1 VTLPNPH
8 GESRDLPATATI
20 PLARARRH
28 LMLHRLPLFAI
39 SWLSTSVA
47 WVMVLGMQSPTTLLP
62 GFVTVAG
69 QLLLLVAAGAR
80 ARRDPTDVNVRATL
94 VIACVGLGASSTLL
108 FVLSRGGAE
117 VLAFVLLTLFL
128 SAALLFAWGWR
139 AELVVL
145 AVTLVIAAAALP
157 FSDLV
162 VPAPAFLTAVLIG
175 AAVSLAIAEGS
186 SRAFANAARHRASE
200 AERRRELEDSRDA
213 YRDLAENARDF
224 IYTGDLAGRIT
235 YVNGPLAVFIGE
247 PVSALVGRF
256 FAEFLVPH
264 PDNPDLDAALTT
276 IAAGGSV
283 PLLTFATRTAAGV
296 RWIEV
301 LPSGIEGGDGRVVG
315 VRGIGRDV
323 TARKL
328 AEEALRD
335 SEERF
340 RTAFDSASV
349 GIVLVR
355 TDGRALQVN
364 RAFCAM
370 MGYEEAELRD
380 MSFEKL
386 CHPDDV
392 AATIDCATEA
402 LRGGAQSYRL
412 EKRYRHKR
420 GHTVWGLLSSALVR
434 DARGEPLYFISQIQ
448 DITERKEAED
458 ALRESERRYRGLV
471 ESQHDLIVR
480 FDPALRLT
488 FVNDAYCAKLGR
500 PRAELLGHS
509 WLPFVEPDDLPVL
522 SEAMPLLEAP
532 PYRMRADVRVRT
544 AEGERWIAWEGSAIK
559 DAAGATNEYQ
569 AVGRDVTERHAAE
582 RALRNSEERYRGL
595 VQSQYDLV
603 SRIDPEG
610 HFTFVN
616 DAYCRTYGRGREQL
630 VGRRFVEFLHPDD
643 VAATL
648 AVIAAAEHP
657 PHRGSIENRQRT
669 AAGWRWIAWE
679 GCVIKD
685 AHGRTIELQAVG
697 RDVTERRAAEEAL
710 RSSLEELRR
719 GEERLRLL
727 ARRQARIREEERKRL
742 GFDLHDNVC
751 QELIGIAILVESLR
765 RRMTPLPEAAASE
778 LDRIV
783 RYLHELVE
791 HLRML
796 ARDMRPML
804 LRDLGLEG
812 SLRSLVDGM
821 ASPMTRVSAEFA
833 SAIPRLE
840 EELEVAVYRIAQ
852 EALANAVRHAG
863 AGTIVVTLTVRDGRL
878 ELLVRDD
885 GRGFN
890 PSDGGRAQALG
901 LVSMRERALALGGRF
916 ELESAPGKGTI
927 VRLEC
932 PVVSRAAA

>member
-1 VTLPNPH
+1 MNLPNPH
-8 GESRDLPATATI
+8 GESRDLSATATT
-20 PLARARRH
+20 PLARARRY
-28 LMLHRLPLFAI
+28 LMLHRLPLFAT

-47 WVMVLGMQSPTTLLP
+47 WVMVLCRRSPTALLP
-62 GFVTVAG
+62 GLVTVAG

-80 ARRDPTDVNVRATL
+80 ARRDPTDAGVRATL
-94 VIACVGLGASSTLL
+94 VITCVGLGASSTLL
-108 FVLSRGGAE
+108 FVFSHGGAE

-145 AVTLVIAAAALP
+145 AATLVLAAAALP
-157 FSDLV
+157 FSDRV
-162 VPAPAFLTAVLIG
+162 VPAPEFITAVLIG

-186 SRAFANAARHRASE
+186 ARVFANAVRHRASE

-213 YRDLAENARDF
+213 YRNLAENVRDF

-235 YVNGPLAVFIGE
+235 YVNAPLAVFIGE
-247 PVSALVGRF
+247 PVNALVGRF
-256 FAEFLVPH
+256 FAEFLAPH
-264 PDNPDLDAALTT
+264 PDNPDLDTTFTT
-276 IAAGGSV
+276 IAARGSM

-296 RWIEV
+296 RWMEV

-323 TARKL
+323 TARKQ
-328 AEEALRD
+328 AEE
-335 SEERF
+335 
-340 RTAFDSASV
+340 
-349 GIVLVR
+349 
-355 TDGRALQVN
+355 
-364 RAFCAM
+364 
-370 MGYEEAELRD
+370 
-380 MSFEKL
+380 
-386 CHPDDV
+386 
-392 AATIDCATEA
+392 
-402 LRGGAQSYRL
+402 
-412 EKRYRHKR
+412 
-420 GHTVWGLLSSALVR
+420 
-434 DARGEPLYFISQIQ
+434 
-448 DITERKEAED
+448 

-480 FDPALRLT
+480 FDPALHLT

-500 PRAELLGHS
+500 SRAELLGHS

-522 SEAMPLLEAP
+522 VEAMPLLEVP

-544 AEGERWIAWEGSAIK
+544 AEGERWIAWEGSVIK
-559 DAAGATNEYQ
+559 DADGTTNEYQ
-569 AVGRDVTERHAAE
+569 SVGRDVTERHVAE
-582 RALRNSEERYRGL
+582 LALRNSEERYRGL
-595 VQSQYDLV
+595 VQSQHDLV
-603 SRIDPEG
+603 SRIDPDG
-610 HFTFVN
+610 RFTFVN
-616 DAYCRTYGRGREQL
+616 DAYCRTYGRSCEQL

-648 AVIAAAEHP
+648 AVIAAAEQP
-657 PHRGSIENRQRT
+657 PHRGAIENRQRT

-685 AHGRTIELQAVG
+685 ARGQTIEVQAVG

-710 RSSLEELRR
+710 RASLEELRR

-727 ARRQARIREEERKRL
+727 ARRQARIREDERKRL

-765 RRMTPLPEAAASE
+765 RRMTPLPEAAKSE
-778 LDRIV
+778 LDRVV

-821 ASPMTRVSAEFA
+821 ASPTTRVSAEFA

-852 EALANAVRHAG
+852 EALGNAVRHAA
-863 AGTIVVTLTVRDGRL
+863 AGTIVVTLAVRDGQL

-890 PSDGGRAQALG
+890 PSDSGRAQALG

-916 ELESAPGKGTI
+916 ELTSAPGKGTI

-932 PVVSRAAA
+932 PAVSRAAA